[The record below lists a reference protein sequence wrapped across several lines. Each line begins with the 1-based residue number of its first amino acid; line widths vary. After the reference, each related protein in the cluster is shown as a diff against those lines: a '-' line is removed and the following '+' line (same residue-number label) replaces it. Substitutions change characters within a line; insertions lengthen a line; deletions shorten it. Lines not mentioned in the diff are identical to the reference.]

1 MALLTSPLVSKA
13 QASSIDSYLDLALI
27 EADLKGEK
35 TKLVLSFFL
44 VNGPS
49 NLEHNA
55 RHCPLQ

>member
-44 VNGPS
+44 V
-49 NLEHNA
+49 
-55 RHCPLQ
+55 